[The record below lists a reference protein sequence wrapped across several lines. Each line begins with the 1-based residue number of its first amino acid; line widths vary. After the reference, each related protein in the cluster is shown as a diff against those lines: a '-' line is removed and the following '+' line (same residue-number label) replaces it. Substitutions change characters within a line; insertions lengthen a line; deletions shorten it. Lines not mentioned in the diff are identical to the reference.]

1 MIEINE
7 DFNQM
12 ISEIEKTFDSYIMIE
27 YREIQEGFIYEKER
41 ISNFELRK
49 SSRLNTVKKVIMNA
63 HQ

>member
-12 ISEIEKTFDSYIMIE
+12 ISEIEKTFDSYIMLE

-63 HQ
+63 Q